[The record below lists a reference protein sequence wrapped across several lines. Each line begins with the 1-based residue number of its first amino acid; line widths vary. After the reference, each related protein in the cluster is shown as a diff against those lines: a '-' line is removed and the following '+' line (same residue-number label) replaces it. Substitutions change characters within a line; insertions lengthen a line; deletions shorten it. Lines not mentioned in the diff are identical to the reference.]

1 MKTPKVSFRIEK
13 STDRW
18 DNDEVVCTVDGKKIP
33 IGEIST
39 PSDNG
44 MGCCGLCE
52 IENLST
58 TFDQNMVKCYK
69 YKELSALGLNALQ
82 VLFLT
87 IKYGLMIDKCDEQEV
102 AFKIITMPTKG
113 NYAKLAKLLDDLKL
127 TTSKPKVNPNTDS
140 LLKVYILDV
149 ASFLKKPFPKSV

>member
-1 MKTPKVSFRIEK
+1 MKTPRVSFRIKE
-13 STDRW
+13 STDGW
-18 DNDEVVCTVDGKKIP
+18 YGNEVICTIDGKKIP
-33 IGEIST
+33 IEKIST

-44 MGCCGLCE
+44 MACCGMCE
-52 IENLST
+52 IENLYT
-58 TFDQNMVKCYK
+58 TFDRNMVKCGTH
-69 YKELSALGLNALQ
+69 KELSALNLNALQ

-87 IKYGLMIDKCDEQEV
+87 IKYGLMIDKRDEEEV

-127 TTSKPKVNPNTDS
+127 TTSKPKVNPNTNN
-140 LLKVYILDV
+140 LLKAYILDV